1 MVGVSSEVRTVVLLG
16 GVLAAVALVAW
27 AAAQE
32 LSIQAQRA
40 DTATNVAEVA
50 AWQVSQVLED
60 VRRITREAAEARL
73 RGQLE
78 A

>member
-1 MVGVSSEVRTVVLLG
+1 MVRMSSEVRTAVMVG
-16 GVLAAVALVAW
+16 GVLAALALVAW

-32 LSIQAQRA
+32 LAVTAARA
-40 DTATNVAEVA
+40 DTATNLAEVS
-50 AWQVSQVLED
+50 AWQVSQVLDE